1 MGNTFF
7 FSAKKLKE
15 RSYFLGLFELS
26 MIFLGLGNM
35 DFRAVSVMIQKEL
48 MIQNTKFLLKMTIS
62 NLIKLG
68 PIQLCLSLA

>member
-1 MGNTFF
+1 
-7 FSAKKLKE
+7 
-15 RSYFLGLFELS
+15 

-35 DFRAVSVMIQKEL
+35 AFRAVSVMIQKEL